1 MGTLGHQGIFVIAI
15 YFFLLIIAHYRLPS
29 VQNNIKAEHK
39 AKQNE
44 LKKRLG
50 QLKKWEG
57 EMIRHG
63 FIDEMTFTQAINF
76 LVEQNVDFPSEF
88 KFRSVLVDEYQ
99 DLSTFDIKFLER
111 LVTVKRNGLFLIKLL
126 NGTFNLSFSSFSF
139 FLRY

>member
-44 LKKRLG
+44 LKKRLV

-57 EMIRHG
+57 DLRKKRKP
-63 FIDEMTFTQAINF
+63 T
-76 LVEQNVDFPSEF
+76 
-88 KFRSVLVDEYQ
+88 KRSA
-99 DLSTFDIKFLER
+99 SKKKT
-111 LVTVKRNGLFLIKLL
+111 KRRK
-126 NGTFNLSFSSFSF
+126 
-139 FLRY
+139 R

>member
-29 VQNNIKAEHK
+29 VQNKIKAEHK

-57 EMIRHG
+57 ALR
-63 FIDEMTFTQAINF
+63 AKRK
-76 LVEQNVDFPSEF
+76 PA
-88 KFRSVLVDEYQ
+88 KRSA
-99 DLSTFDIKFLER
+99 SKKKT
-111 LVTVKRNGLFLIKLL
+111 KRRK
-126 NGTFNLSFSSFSF
+126 
-139 FLRY
+139 R